1 MRISRLRSG
10 RRWCEAGMPKCQVI
24 LAQTLS
30 APSPKGSPLRQEW
43 ICVEASLPL
52 GRLDVFSELCWEL
65 DSVGV
70 EEIPEEDHTR
80 FRAFFDSTQSIQS
93 IENSFNALARDH
105 SIAEFRVTRLRVD
118 PDRWVREY
126 RKQFGGFPVGPTFY
140 IHPPWEGP
148 SKLHP
153 LNLRIKP
160 GRAFGTGTHE
170 STQLCLC
177 ALAPLIPGPT
187 NLLDVGTGSG
197 ILAIAARKLSAKLE
211 IVAMDSDPE
220 ATLGG
225 EAKLLQQPNRE
236 HLVLHRGP
244 NNPERILRSCR
255 GQSDSGYLPSDSCGF
270 GPGDRTHPDRVGI
283 HRRSGS
289 AGFGSICDVF
299 GEVLVAERMVL
310 PSAWWLSV

>member
-1 MRISRLRSG
+1 M
-10 RRWCEAGMPKCQVI
+10 
-24 LAQTLS
+24 
-30 APSPKGSPLRQEW
+30 RQEW

-105 SIAEFRVTRLRVD
+105 SIAEFRITRLRVD

-220 ATLGG
+220 ATPEARRNSYSNQIENIRFFTGDLTILRGSFDLVVANLTLGTFRQIAADLVRVTG
-225 EAKLLQQPNRE
+225 HTLIVSGFTDDQEA
-236 HLVLHRGP
+236 LVLDQFAM
-244 NNPERILRSCR
+244 S
-255 GQSDSGYLPSDSCGF
+255 
-270 GPGDRTHPDRVGI
+270 
-283 HRRSGS
+283 
-289 AGFGSICDVF
+289 
-299 GEVLVAERMVL
+299 
-310 PSAWWLSV
+310 SVKSWSQNGWCCHQLGA